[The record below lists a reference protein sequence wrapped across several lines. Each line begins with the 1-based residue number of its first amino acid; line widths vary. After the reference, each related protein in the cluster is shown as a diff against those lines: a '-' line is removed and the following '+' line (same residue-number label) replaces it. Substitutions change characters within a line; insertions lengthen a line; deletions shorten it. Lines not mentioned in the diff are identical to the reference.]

1 MTRTIHVLGK
11 PQEINVQRKY
21 KSVWVAVG
29 EYLGRRIQV
38 QERSENEAMAAWV
51 AMANAHRFQKPQS
64 ARLAFERP
72 QRVDLSLPSAGEH
85 PAVDDNGDVHEHEHA
100 DE

>member
-1 MTRTIHVLGK
+1 VTRTIDVLGK

-29 EYLGRRIQV
+29 EYRGRRIEV

-51 AMANAHRFQKPQS
+51 AMANAHSTQ
-64 ARLAFERP
+64 
-72 QRVDLSLPSAGEH
+72 
-85 PAVDDNGDVHEHEHA
+85 
-100 DE
+100 

>member
-1 MTRTIHVLGK
+1 VTRTIHVLGK

-29 EYLGRRIQV
+29 EYRGRRIEV

-51 AMANAHRFQKPQS
+51 AMANAHRIQ
-64 ARLAFERP
+64 
-72 QRVDLSLPSAGEH
+72 
-85 PAVDDNGDVHEHEHA
+85 
-100 DE
+100 